1 MKSVADVD
9 EEGQRNNE
17 HRVDRCTVSRNSTPN
32 LTLATLPYL
41 TLPYPTLSKKARR
54 KRGGRGG
61 GGLDGR
67 MEGWILDGIWLGK
80 DCHGHT
86 HTHSHVDGTVHHS
99 FLPVD
104 LNLFQK
110 HG

>member
-54 KRGGRGG
+54 KRGGEGG
-61 GGLDGR
+61 RRVGWKDGR
-67 MEGWILDGIWLGK
+67 MDLGWHLAR
-80 DCHGHT
+80 
-86 HTHSHVDGTVHHS
+86 
-99 FLPVD
+99 
-104 LNLFQK
+104 
-110 HG
+110 